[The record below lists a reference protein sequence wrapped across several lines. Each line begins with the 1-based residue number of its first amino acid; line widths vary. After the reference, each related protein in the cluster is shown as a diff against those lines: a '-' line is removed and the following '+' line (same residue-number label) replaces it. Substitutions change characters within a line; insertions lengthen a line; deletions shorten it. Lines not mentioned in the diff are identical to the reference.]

1 MSLRRKKEN
10 RAAQPES
17 FQAEQLDKK
26 MNAGRE
32 AAIRESD
39 RLLLL
44 FIPAVKT
51 KSYPPEQ
58 EDR

>member
-1 MSLRRKKEN
+1 
-10 RAAQPES
+10 
-17 FQAEQLDKK
+17 
-26 MNAGRE
+26 MNAERE

-44 FIPAVKT
+44 ILPAVKT

>member
-1 MSLRRKKEN
+1 MSRRSDKEYH
-10 RAAQPES
+10 AAQPES

-26 MNAGRE
+26 MNAERE

-44 FIPAVKT
+44 ILPAVKT
-51 KSYPPEQ
+51 KSCPPEH